1 MMAGTP
7 TRVLLV
13 DDNPDDAMLIGEY
26 LAESKGAQF
35 HVQHA
40 DRLAVALE
48 RLDEGGIDVVLL
60 DLSLPDSSGVET
72 FHQVHNKAP
81 SVPVVVLT
89 GLDDESLGAELVRQ
103 GGQDYLVKGDV
114 DSRGLTRCINYAIER
129 KQAEEVL
136 EHRNQELTVLFNVA
150 SILVQPGTFEE
161 RVVRVLEELL
171 PIAQADRALFLVGD
185 EEEEGLTVVAQVG
198 PAVPGAP
205 TASVSYESASGV
217 AFQEGQP
224 IVVNNY
230 AEHPLAVDAGI
241 ARGVKSGV
249 FLPVKSSEGVIGVLD
264 IISLEADH
272 FTPERVNALTAI
284 GGGLGMLLENARLYD
299 LLEHHADE
307 LARSNADLE
316 QFAYV
321 ASHDLQEPLRMVT
334 MYMQI
339 LEEEYGGQLSADADR
354 YIKYAV
360 DGATRMG
367 DLIDG
372 LLGLSRVNTQKIQP
386 APTDCNELVGQV
398 ISDLGQVIEDSG
410 AEVTFE
416 DLPIVNADS
425 TQLGQLFQNLIS
437 NGIKFRGDALPRVHV
452 EAQERGGEWVF
463 SVRDNG
469 IGIAPR
475 HRERVFQM
483 FQRLHNRSEY
493 PGTGI
498 GLAICYKIVQ
508 SHGGRIWVESVA
520 GEGSTFYF
528 TVPAA

>member
-1 MMAGTP
+1 MEDNDK
-7 TRVLLV
+7 LLEELEILRRR
-13 DDNPDDAMLIGEY
+13 NTE
-26 LAESKGAQF
+26 
-35 HVQHA
+35 
-40 DRLAVALE
+40 LE
-48 RLDEGGIDVVLL
+48 RSE
-60 DLSLPDSSGVET
+60 
-72 FHQVHNKAP
+72 
-81 SVPVVVLT
+81 T
-89 GLDDESLGAELVRQ
+89 GLR
-103 GGQDYLVKGDV
+103 
-114 DSRGLTRCINYAIER
+114 R
-129 KQAEEVL
+129 AEESL
-136 EHRNQELTVLFNVA
+136 EHRNQELTVMFNVA

-161 RVVRVLEELL
+161 RVLHVLEELL
-171 PIAQADRALFLVGD
+171 PIAQGDQALFLMGD
-185 EEEEGLTVVAQVG
+185 EEQEGLEIVAHAG
-198 PAVPGAP
+198 PAEPPSP
-205 TASVSYESASGV
+205 TTSVSYETPSGV
-217 AFQEGQP
+217 AFREGRP

-230 AEHPLAVDAGI
+230 AGHPLATAAGI

-249 FLPVKSSEGVIGVLD
+249 FLPVKSSEGIIGVLD

-307 LARSNADLE
+307 LARSNADLQ

-334 MYMQI
+334 TYMQI
-339 LEEEYGGQLSADADR
+339 LEEEYKGQLSADADR

-372 LLGLSRVNTQKIQP
+372 LLGLSRVNTQKVQP
-386 APTDCNELVGQV
+386 VPTDCNELVGQV
-398 ISDLGQVIEDSG
+398 IADLGQVIEESG
-410 AEVTFE
+410 AVVTSG
-416 DLPIVNADS
+416 DLPVVSGDS

-437 NGIKFRGDALPRVHV
+437 NGIKFRGDAPARVHV

-475 HRERVFQM
+475 HRERIFQM
-483 FQRLHNRSEY
+483 FQRLHTRAEY

-508 SHGGRIWVESVA
+508 SHGGRIWVESSV

-528 TVPAA
+528 TIPAA

>member
-1 MMAGTP
+1 MAGTG
-7 TRVLLV
+7 RRSGLKDNAKLLEELEVLRLR
-13 DDNPDDAMLIGEY
+13 N
-26 LAESKGAQF
+26 AE
-35 HVQHA
+35 
-40 DRLAVALE
+40 LE
-48 RLDEGGIDVVLL
+48 R
-60 DLSLPDSSGVET
+60 SG
-72 FHQVHNKAP
+72 
-81 SVPVVVLT
+81 T
-89 GLDDESLGAELVRQ
+89 GLRS
-103 GGQDYLVKGDV
+103 
-114 DSRGLTRCINYAIER
+114 
-129 KQAEEVL
+129 AEEAL
-136 EHRNQELTVLFNVA
+136 EHRNQELTVLVNVA
-150 SILVQPGTFEE
+150 SILVQSGTFEE
-161 RVVRVLEELL
+161 RVGRVLEELL

-185 EEEEGLTVVAQVG
+185 EEQEELSVVAQAG

-205 TASVSYESASGV
+205 TTSVSYDSASGV
-217 AFQEGQP
+217 AFQEGRP

-230 AEHPLAVDAGI
+230 AEHPLAVAAGI
-241 ARGVKSGV
+241 TRGVKSGV
-249 FLPVKSSEGVIGVLD
+249 FLPVKSSEGVMGVLD

-284 GGGLGMLLENARLYD
+284 GGGLGMLLENARLYE

-334 MYMQI
+334 TYMQI
-339 LEEEYGGQLSADADR
+339 LKEEYVGELSADADR

-360 DGATRMG
+360 EGADRMG

-372 LLGLSRVNTQKIQP
+372 LLGLSRVSTQKVP
-386 APTDCNELVGQV
+386 SVPTDCNELVDGV
-398 ISDLGQVIEDSG
+398 ITDLGQVIEESG
-410 AEVTFE
+410 ALVTSG
-416 DLPIVNADS
+416 DLPTINGDS

-437 NGIKFRGDALPRVHV
+437 NGIKFRGDVPPRVNV
-452 EAQERGGEWVF
+452 EAQNRGGEWVF

-475 HRERVFQM
+475 HRDRIFQM
-483 FQRLHNRSEY
+483 FQRLHSRANY

-508 SHGGRIWVESVA
+508 GHGGSIWVESEP

-528 TVPAA
+528 TIPGA